1 MTDTLHSPGAPVIC
15 CQFIFRP
22 GTYDDDFHRLDVQI
36 DEYARSLPG
45 FDRVEKW
52 LSPEGDVV
60 NAMYYFADR
69 KSVAMLGRFPLHGEA
84 KGQVAR
90 WYDGYRIVVSDVRAT
105 YGDGRLP
112 APAGASQVSD
122 QTPDQDAGRAV
133 VATGEGDNINEDLA

>member
-1 MTDTLHSPGAPVIC
+1 VIC
-15 CQFIFRP
+15 CQFIFKP
-22 GTYDDDFHRLDVQI
+22 STYDDDFYRLDGEI
-36 DEYARSLPG
+36 DDYARSLPG

-60 NAMYYFADR
+60 NTVYYFADR
-69 KSVAMLGRFPLHGEA
+69 KSVAQLGRFPQHRTA

-112 APAGASQVSD
+112 APPGASQPVD

-133 VATGEGDNINEDLA
+133 VSKDQ